1 MSLKER
7 AEEDGT
13 PETTVYRGERDS
25 TECSVTVD
33 GEALDPRY
41 DLLSA
46 SPQGFEWGYGGSGPA
61 QLAVAILAE
70 AYSDEFAVEHHQRF
84 KRTVVANLPEQGWRF
99 TGKFLDG
106 WRNLTC
112 EVTGDGD

>member
-1 MSLKER
+1 
-7 AEEDGT
+7 
-13 PETTVYRGERDS
+13 
-25 TECSVTVD
+25 VD

-99 TGKFLDG
+99 TGKFIEG
-106 WRNLTC
+106 WRNLTE